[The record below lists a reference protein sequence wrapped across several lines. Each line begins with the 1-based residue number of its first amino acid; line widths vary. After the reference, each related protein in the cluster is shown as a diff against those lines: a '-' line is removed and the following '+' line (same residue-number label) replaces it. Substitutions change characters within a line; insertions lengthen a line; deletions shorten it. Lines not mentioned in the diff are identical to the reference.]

1 MKSIIEVYKIG
12 YGPNTDLHCMPYVA
26 CKEIKKMILNDFKK
40 IDSIEICLY
49 NEFAKYYHNDCKFKR
64 VMIDG
69 FKELKVPVRI
79 KAVKIT
85 PPAVRALYTFDVN
98 INLMK
103 KTQTITHRVIGTGG
117 GNYIITDIAKKPK
130 YPFQN
135 FAEMEKYFLTH
146 KNISFLKYVNSYEK
160 NDIIVK
166 HFKQCLKV
174 MNNLIASGLKKTG
187 NLTFENK
194 ASICYKRR
202 ARAILTTKPKNE
214 SCSETINRL
223 ISAYV
228 YAICEENISNNSKIV
243 CSPTCSTTGILWG
256 TLKFVIDK
264 YKPSQE
270 RIFNG
275 LVGAGL
281 LCSLFSK
288 NASIASDIVGCGGV
302 IGTACGMTAALISH
316 IIYNANISE
325 MGNAFEM
332 ALEHSLGITC
342 DSCHW
347 LPIIPCIQR
356 CASFA
361 LRAYEIAVLNH
372 SLMQTPKLCKLDD
385 VIQAVYETGMD
396 NLQKHKLIGH
406 GCFKQHALY
415 ALKKEGK

>member
-146 KNISFLKYVNSYEK
+146 KNISFLKYVNSFEK
-160 NDIIVK
+160 NDIK
-166 HFKQCLKV
+166 L
-174 MNNLIASGLKKTG
+174 S
-187 NLTFENK
+187 FENDIVDT
-194 ASICYKRR
+194 SIDIDHIFDEFYTSDISRTKGNTGLGL
-202 ARAILTTKPKNE
+202 AIAKEFTEMLGGT
-214 SCSETINRL
+214 
-223 ISAYV
+223 ISAKKIKNKLV
-228 YAICEENISNNSKIV
+228 INI
-243 CSPTCSTTGILWG
+243 T
-256 TLKFVIDK
+256 
-264 YKPSQE
+264 
-270 RIFNG
+270 FN
-275 LVGAGL
+275 
-281 LCSLFSK
+281 K
-288 NASIASDIVGCGGV
+288 
-302 IGTACGMTAALISH
+302 
-316 IIYNANISE
+316 
-325 MGNAFEM
+325 
-332 ALEHSLGITC
+332 
-342 DSCHW
+342 
-347 LPIIPCIQR
+347 
-356 CASFA
+356 
-361 LRAYEIAVLNH
+361 
-372 SLMQTPKLCKLDD
+372 
-385 VIQAVYETGMD
+385 
-396 NLQKHKLIGH
+396 
-406 GCFKQHALY
+406 
-415 ALKKEGK
+415 